1 MNETMCHLLLLQK
14 YDKAGRSPPRRVKNL
29 CALNDV
35 DDLAAT
41 LCAELNRASDESE
54 ERVVATTSDARAGV
68 EVGSALA
75 DNDFAGLDD
84 LAAVT
89 LYTEV
94 LGVRVAT
101 ITSG

>member
-1 MNETMCHLLLLQK
+1 
-14 YDKAGRSPPRRVKNL
+14 VKNL
-29 CALNDV
+29 GVLNDV

-41 LCAELNRASDESE
+41 FRAELDRSCDEGE
-54 ERVVATTSDARAGV
+54 QRVVATATDTGAGV
-68 EVGSALA
+68 EVRSALA
-75 DNDFAGLDD
+75 NNDFAGLDD

>member
-1 MNETMCHLLLLQK
+1 V
-14 YDKAGRSPPRRVKNL
+14 KALGVL
-29 CALNDV
+29 YDV

-41 LCAELNRASDESE
+41 LRAELNSSCDEGE
-54 ERVVATTSDARAGV
+54 QCVVAATTDSGAGV
-68 EVGSALA
+68 EVCSALA
-75 DNDFAGLDD
+75 NDDFSGLDD

-94 LGVRVAT
+94 LGIRVAT

>member
-1 MNETMCHLLLLQK
+1 V
-14 YDKAGRSPPRRVKNL
+14 KALGVL
-29 CALNDV
+29 YDV

-41 LCAELNRASDESE
+41 LRAELNSSCDEGE
-54 ERVVATTSDARAGV
+54 QCVVATATDSGAGV
-68 EVGSALA
+68 EVCSALA
-75 DNDFAGLDD
+75 NDDFAGLDD

-94 LGVRVAT
+94 LGIRVAT

>member
-1 MNETMCHLLLLQK
+1 
-14 YDKAGRSPPRRVKNL
+14 VKTL
-29 CALNDV
+29 GVLNDV

-41 LCAELNRASDESE
+41 LRAELDCSCDEGE
-54 ERVVATTSDARAGV
+54 QCVVATATDSGTGV
-68 EVGSALA
+68 KVCSALA
-75 DNDFAGLDD
+75 NDDFAGLDD

-89 LYTEV
+89 LYTEI

>member
-1 MNETMCHLLLLQK
+1 V
-14 YDKAGRSPPRRVKNL
+14 KALSV
-29 CALNDV
+29 LNDV

-41 LCAELNRASDESE
+41 LRAELDSSCDEGE
-54 ERVVATTSDARAGV
+54 KCVVATTADSGTGV
-68 EVGSALA
+68 EVCSALA
-75 DNDFAGLDD
+75 NDDLAGLDD

>member
-1 MNETMCHLLLLQK
+1 V
-14 YDKAGRSPPRRVKNL
+14 KALGV
-29 CALNDV
+29 LNDV

-41 LCAELNRASDESE
+41 LRAELNSSCDEGE
-54 ERVVATTSDARAGV
+54 QCVVATTTDSGPGV
-68 EVGSALA
+68 EVCSALA
-75 DNDFAGLDD
+75 NNDFAGLDD

-94 LGVRVAT
+94 LGIRVAT